1 MDKIADIMRYETAGD
16 PVSGCKWTRK
26 TTGKIAKQLERAGIK
41 VSANTVGRLLK
52 KMNFS
57 LRVNLK
63 CLESGLKNP
72 PPPRKRDQQFRYIR
86 SQIKDFAANG
96 LPVISVD
103 SKSRELVGLFYHPG
117 AIWSQKPLRVL
128 DHDFPSDAK
137 GVALPY
143 GIYDFCRNEGFVCV
157 GTSRDTAEFAVDAIR
172 EWWQKAGSVHYP
184 DASHILIL
192 ADCGGSNGYRTR
204 LWKHQL
210 QKAICRRH
218 KICVKVCH
226 YPPGTS
232 KWNPIE
238 HKMFSFISNNWAAR
252 PLADYET
259 VLNFIRTTKT
269 KAGLKIRAILKTKQ
283 YQRGI
288 RISDKQM
295 QNINIKFY
303 TQRPEWNY
311 SISPL
316 EM

>member
-1 MDKIADIMRYETAGD
+1 MDQIAAIMRYETAGD

-72 PPPRKRDQQFRYIR
+72 PPPRKRDLQFRYIR
-86 SQIKDFAANG
+86 SQIKEFAANG

-103 SKSRELVGLFYHPG
+103 SKSRELVGPFYQPG
-117 AIWSQKPLRVL
+117 AIWAQKPIPVL

-172 EWWQKAGSVHYP
+172 DWWQKAGSARYP
-184 DASHILIL
+184 DADHILIL

-210 QKAICRRH
+210 QNVFCSRH

-252 PLADYET
+252 PLVDYET

-269 KAGLKIRAILKTKQ
+269 MAGLKIRAVLKTKQ

-295 QNINIKFY
+295 QNINLKFY